1 MLWGLVSKAP
11 REPGTKSAHNIHFLH
26 PCLIGLV
33 AHLRCSGVLVPKL
46 QDEPVQVTKPAH
58 NAQFSLFPCHW
69 LGTHVMYSMAWC
81 RNHKVTGC
89 QNQLTMYIF
98 SIPVSL
104 ASSSCQELWGPG
116 AETCRNHKMNRK
128 QNQLTI
134 HNFLY
139 SCVIGC
145 ELMSCALRAW
155 CRNRKVNC
163 VLYSRVIGLE
173 LMSRALG
180 A

>member
-69 LGTHVMYSMAWC
+69 LGTYVMCCEGLVSKPAGEPGSKPAHNVHFLNSWVIGSELMSSALGAWC
-81 RNHKVTGC
+81 RNHKVNRG
-89 QNQLTMYIF
+89 QNQLTMDIF
-98 SIPVSL
+98 SIPV
-104 ASSSCQELWGPG
+104 
-116 AETCRNHKMNRK
+116 
-128 QNQLTI
+128 
-134 HNFLY
+134 
-139 SCVIGC
+139 
-145 ELMSCALRAW
+145 
-155 CRNRKVNC
+155 
-163 VLYSRVIGLE
+163 
-173 LMSRALG
+173 
-180 A
+180 

>member
-81 RNHKVTGC
+81 RN
-89 QNQLTMYIF
+89 QLTMCIF
-98 SIPVSL
+98 SIPGSL
-104 ASSSCQELWGPG
+104 DGNLCHVLWGPG
-116 AETCRNHKMNRK
+116 VETSRCTGSKTSL
-128 QNQLTI
+128 QYS
-134 HNFLY
+134 HNVHFLY
-139 SCVIGC
+139 SCVIG
-145 ELMSCALRAW
+145 LNNA
-155 CRNRKVNC
+155 
-163 VLYSRVIGLE
+163 
-173 LMSRALG
+173 
-180 A
+180 